1 MSEKDITPTILVS
14 PPITMTTPS
23 PPLENTTANPES
35 SSDPPSAKEQASAP
49 TKPPKSPPPTDLLPP
64 PSPQPELT
72 PRAKA
77 RFDKSEARRI
87 AKEKRDADRAKA
99 KAERANPTSTAT
111 TKETT
116 INPSTETIAESKP
129 ESSTTDKPPT
139 KIESSESSSLPSPP
153 LPEPEL
159 TPRAKARFEKSEARR
174 IAKEKRD
181 ADRAKAKAERAK
193 AKAAM
198 KGLSGAERDAAR
210 KQMKEDADKKR
221 QEQALDRQADL
232 AKQQAMEDPKGK
244 PAKMSKE
251 VLAHLAN
258 KKREEEIAAAKQAIL
273 DEERRLREEEEGKIT
288 CAHQENDRYSSRV
301 RIQISKSGTNWGSWH
316 SRYASLGYREIRIY
330 NRYENR
336 VPQVTYKIPSG
347 SVARYLPILKVNG
360 GIVENPDKIGG
371 SLNLDVIR
379 ADGLRNAGK
388 VFIFSLDPVVALV
401 HILINL
407 FFSLLFSS
415 FLFLPTQS
423 PIHY

>member
-77 RFDKSEARRI
+77 RFD
-87 AKEKRDADRAKA
+87 
-99 KAERANPTSTAT
+99 
-111 TKETT
+111 
-116 INPSTETIAESKP
+116 
-129 ESSTTDKPPT
+129 
-139 KIESSESSSLPSPP
+139 
-153 LPEPEL
+153 
-159 TPRAKARFEKSEARR
+159 KSEARR

-388 VFIFSLDPVVALV
+388 VFIFSLDPVVA
-401 HILINL
+401 
-407 FFSLLFSS
+407 
-415 FLFLPTQS
+415 
-423 PIHY
+423 